1 MNIQNSPHTNDH
13 PDPSIFAQ
21 ILLWNLG
28 KSKACTC
35 LLSACWKCCL
45 GVELIGMGH
54 VCVQYFLEC
63 HMFFTPW
70 LQFSFYRSPQD
81 SASLCLFKFC
91 FFDICEIMSH
101 CGANE
106 GKQIFFM
113 VSKCVRIHQALPRD
127 ITQQEDLA
135 WAYLAWAGVTP
146 SPTTSSLCQLLVS
159 SYWSCRRC

>member
-1 MNIQNSPHTNDH
+1 
-13 PDPSIFAQ
+13 
-21 ILLWNLG
+21 
-28 KSKACTC
+28 
-35 LLSACWKCCL
+35 
-45 GVELIGMGH
+45 MGH

-81 SASLCLFKFC
+81 SASLCLLKFW
-91 FFDICEIMSH
+91 FFGICEIMSH

-106 GKQIFFM
+106 GKQILFI
-113 VSKCVRIHQALPRD
+113 VSKCVQIHQALPRD

-146 SPTTSSLCQLLVS
+146 FPHNIQSLPAFGFIILELQKMLRDLRLPPPKKSTVFSEDHAFPHSWRLLKRFLGIKYYESTVFLFH
-159 SYWSCRRC
+159 YMQ